1 MSLSSIIGQAS
12 RGADLYFVFRFL
24 RLLTMKYESTD
35 AYKFGI
41 IDKKGKALKKSSE
54 LESTKEKASYTM
66 LHRMV
71 FKIRRLMEKI
81 PGGRFV
87 NYAAALFLL
96 KEQNNTRV
104 WTDDVYMKTQLLEF
118 LETDWE
124 SDAKFLK
131 EEVDNMD
138 KKSFKSFLSEK
149 TNLEESQKLQAMMA
163 LDDAGIEAVVNK
175 KGQIVINKKDLKKAE
190 AAFKKSFRKGGA
202 PELQTEEMDP
212 RDHVQEKDGKFN
224 VISPSGK
231 MVYSSEDK
239 KEAEA
244 WAVKN
249 HDTLMKEGIDI
260 EKSDIKDVIKD
271 FQSSD
276 APQFKGKSD
285 KKKKEMAIAA
295 KLSKEEFEIDE
306 STKEYAKSLEKIAN
320 DRTLKSLSKS
330 ERENLKKIADLLAKE
345 EVEIKSFSEFDLL
358 GEASKLPPHLAKFFD
373 KKGNL
378 KPEVAARIAKGQEK
392 LNIKDV
398 TPKGYGPK
406 EEVEVS
412 EGIRDFKKGDKVKFI
427 NDDSRNF
434 GETGKITSLSGN
446 GISQKATVK
455 LNKGGKS
462 VDVFVKLDLIKEE
475 VEMNEAKMK
484 SAMLNT
490 LKKKYESLRG
500 KRLSLDQ
507 NMEIAKIVS
516 DMNNTMSNPK
526 EVLLQLVKA
535 DIPFISLYAVGLLM
549 DKHGMKA
556 KDINMAEAI
565 EKEGAAEFMAAA
577 SAAKKEGKKKFKF
590 GGKEYPVTIKV
601 DIPLANE
608 EIANSVGG
616 GGIAGLDIGLT
627 AKKKK
632 EDTDKAKALRKQMVG
647 EEVQRTTFAGKDVF
661 IVDSETFHTCRLGK
675 KKYGRYETYVGD
687 GEVGQTIREYGLKYP
702 RRPII
707 LQNGDSGPMLYLK
720 YGRS

>member
-1 MSLSSIIGQAS
+1 MSLSSLIGQAS

-41 IDKKGKALKKSSE
+41 IDKKGKALKKSGD

-66 LHRMV
+66 MHRMV
-71 FKIRRLMEKI
+71 FKIRRLMEKV

-149 TNLEESQKLQAMMA
+149 TNIKESQELQAMMA
-163 LDDAGIEAVVNK
+163 LDDAGIEAVINK
-175 KGQIVINKKDLKKAE
+175 KGKIVINKKDLKKAE
-190 AAFKKSFRKGGA
+190 KALKKSFRKGGA
-202 PELQTEEMDP
+202 PELQTEAMNP
-212 RDHVQEKDGKFN
+212 KDHVQEKDGKFH
-224 VISPSGK
+224 VISPKGK
-231 MVYSSEDK
+231 VVYSSDDK
-239 KEAEA
+239 KEAEE

-249 HDTLMKEGIDI
+249 HDDLMKEGIDI
-260 EKSDIKDVIKD
+260 EKADMKDVIKD

-295 KLSKEEFEIDE
+295 KLSKEEFEITE
-306 STKEYAKSLEKIAN
+306 SGHTDVASAKNQVKVAKSALQKMEME
-320 DRTLKSLSKS
+320 L
-330 ERENLKKIADLLAKE
+330 
-345 EVEIKSFSEFDLL
+345 
-358 GEASKLPPHLAKFFD
+358 SKLPDEGSLPSWWTNKVAIAVD
-373 KKGNL
+373 KLDGMADYL
-378 KPEVAARIAKGQEK
+378 DTQV
-392 LNIKDV
+392 
-398 TPKGYGPK
+398 
-406 EEVEVS
+406 EEVTKA
-412 EGIRDFKKGDKVKFI
+412 R
-427 NDDSRNF
+427 
-434 GETGKITSLSGN
+434 KI
-446 GISQKATVK
+446 K
-455 LNKGGKS
+455 
-462 VDVFVKLDLIKEE
+462 
-475 VEMNEAKMK
+475 
-484 SAMLNT
+484 
-490 LKKKYESLRG
+490 
-500 KRLSLDQ
+500 
-507 NMEIAKIVS
+507 
-516 DMNNTMSNPK
+516 
-526 EVLLQLVKA
+526 
-535 DIPFISLYAVGLLM
+535 
-549 DKHGMKA
+549 
-556 KDINMAEAI
+556 
-565 EKEGAAEFMAAA
+565 KEGAAEFMAAA

-601 DIPLANE
+601 DIPLATE

-616 GGIAGLDIGLT
+616 GGIAGLDTGLT

-632 EDTDKAKALRKQMVG
+632 DDTDKAKKLRKQYLKG
-647 EEVQRTTFAGKDVF
+647 AGITEEVQRTTFAGKDVF
-661 IVDSETFHTCRLGK
+661 IVDSDTFHNCRMGK